1 MNRLYI
7 QKLQDTRYTEKSGPL
22 FKSLK
27 ILNIFELNA
36 YLTAVFVY
44 SHHHDQLPAFWYNR
58 FKTNKSLVY
67 IPTIRDQQRTYILNL
82 EKRNKLWQIFYKF

>member
-1 MNRLYI
+1 MTRLYI

-27 ILNIFELNA
+27 ILNIFELTA

-44 SHHHDQLPAFWYNR
+44 SHHHEQLPAFLDNL
-58 FKTNKSLVY
+58 FKTNKSEHSY
-67 IPTIRDQQRTYILNL
+67 NTRSGANIHIEFRKTNYANIL
-82 EKRNKLWQIFYKF
+82 